1 MDQLITSLV
10 PLFAAGFAVQQFLEL
25 LTSALNLDAK
35 PSFEKYKKPI
45 LGGASLLAGFLL
57 AGCIPSL
64 KILHALNPKNDIG
77 PWDVV
82 ITAFVLSAGT
92 DGINSIVKFMKYA
105 KEDKKATAAAK
116 DPSGTASSAM
126 DRV

>member
-10 PLFAAGFAVQQFLEL
+10 PLFVAGFAIQQFLEL
-25 LTSALNLDAK
+25 LTSALNLDGK

-45 LGGASLLAGFLL
+45 LGAASLVAGFLL

-64 KILHALNPKNDIG
+64 RILHALNPKIDIG
-77 PWDVV
+77 QWDVV

-105 KEDKKATAAAK
+105 KEDKKATAATQA
-116 DPSGTASSAM
+116 PSVTALSAM